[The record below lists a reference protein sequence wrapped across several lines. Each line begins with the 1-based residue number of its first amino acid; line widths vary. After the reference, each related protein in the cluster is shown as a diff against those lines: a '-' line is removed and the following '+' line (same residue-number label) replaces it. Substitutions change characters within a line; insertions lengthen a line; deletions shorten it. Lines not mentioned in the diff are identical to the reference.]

1 MSTVVDNNKYI
12 INGSTLSD
20 IGDALRSVLGE
31 KTKKTA
37 EVVYCSRS
45 ISKSFGPTSAT
56 STITASDISSS
67 LRNIDDKFTKYV
79 RAKLTSSS
87 GSSPTIQQT
96 PIQENIYELPI
107 TLYISGAPAASPSGS
122 FDIFPLDNNFNYIE
136 YDSTKHDTR
145 SFYHKQVTFQI
156 KRTFLVEDIPT
167 LISNVPIDYQGLSC
181 GYITK
186 DNPSKFGQYTASVY
200 WATFIPL
207 TSGQKVGFCI
217 GETVSNRLR
226 AAFFQGK
233 SYSDFQQYV
242 TQPASS
248 DRTIYTDG
256 INITGTTELSGDG
269 LLKRFYYTAP
279 SDGELIIATSNNKT
293 SAPLHIWRA

>member
-1 MSTVVDNNKYI
+1 MSLNDKYI
-12 INGSTLSD
+12 INGNTLSA

-31 KTKKTA
+31 KTEKTA

-67 LRNIDDKFTKYV
+67 LRNIEDKFTKYV

-87 GSSPTIQQT
+87 GSSPIIQQT

-107 TLYISGAPAASPSGS
+107 TLYISGAPAQNPSGS
-122 FDIFPLDNNFNYIE
+122 FDIFPLDDNFNYIE
-136 YDSTKHDTR
+136 YDSTKHNT
-145 SFYHKQVTFQI
+145 SSYYHKQVTVQV

-167 LISNVPIDYQGLSC
+167 LISNVPIDYQGLSY
-181 GYITK
+181 GYITRQ
-186 DNPSKFGQYTASVY
+186 DPMSFSVDTSNNNY
-200 WATFIPL
+200 LTFIPL
-207 TSGQKVGFCI
+207 TSGQKIGFCV

-226 AAFFQGK
+226 VGFFQGK
-233 SYSDFQQYV
+233 TYSDFQQYI

-248 DRTIYTDG
+248 QTSIYTNG
-256 INITGTTELSGDG
+256 VCVSGASAELTGDG

-279 SDGELIIATSNNKT
+279 SDGELIITTSNLSV

>member
-1 MSTVVDNNKYI
+1 MSLNDKYI

-31 KTKKTA
+31 KTEKIA
-37 EVVYCSRS
+37 EVVYCRRS

-67 LRNIDDKFTKYV
+67 LRNIEDKFTKYV

-87 GSSPTIQQT
+87 GSSPIIQQT

-122 FDIFPLDNNFNYIE
+122 FDIFPLDDNFNYIE
-136 YDSTKHDTR
+136 YDSTKHNTN
-145 SFYHKQVTFQI
+145 SSYHKQVTFQI

-167 LISNVPIDYQGLSC
+167 LISNVPIDYQGLSY
-181 GYITK
+181 GYLTL
-186 DNPSKFGQYTASVY
+186 SSEFWQSTGQNN
-200 WATFIPL
+200 WAIYIPL
-207 TSGQKVGFCI
+207 TSGQKIGFCV

-233 SYSDFQQYV
+233 EYSDFQQYI

-248 DRTIYTDG
+248 ATTVYTGG
-256 INITGTTELSGDG
+256 ISVSGTTELTGDG

-279 SDGELIIATSNNKT
+279 SDGELIVVTSNNST
-293 SAPLHIWRA
+293 SAPLLVWRA